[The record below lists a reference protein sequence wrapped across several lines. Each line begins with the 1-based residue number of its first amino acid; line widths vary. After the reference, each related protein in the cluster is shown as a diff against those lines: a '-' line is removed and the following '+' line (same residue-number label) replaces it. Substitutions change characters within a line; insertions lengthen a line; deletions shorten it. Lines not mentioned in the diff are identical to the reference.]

1 MAEIS
6 ADLVKKLREMTG
18 AGFMECKQALVATG
32 GDLEKAAELNRKKG
46 VEAAGKKAS
55 RATKEGW
62 IGHYIHAN
70 GKIAVLVEVGC
81 ETDFVARNDQ
91 FQEFIRD
98 LAMHVAATNP
108 KSLAPEDLDPAI
120 VAKERELIAE
130 SDEVKN
136 KPVQVRDKIIEG
148 KMKRFFSEV
157 CFLEQPFVKD
167 DKVTIRE
174 LLSSKIAKIGENMS
188 IRRFVR
194 FELGS

>member
-1 MAEIS
+1 M
-6 ADLVKKLREMTG
+6 KKLREMTG